1 MQPTPKGLNEA
12 QKQQASELLQQG
24 FSPMEVFRHLGAEAT
39 GRQST
44 LGIKQETIKE
54 APTKPSLAN
63 KFTELVGLGD
73 ATQVFGK
80 SLARAGFGGQNEGQ
94 QKVSELTGMSQQEIN
109 QTNIE
114 APTAG
119 QLGGAALQTA
129 AVALSPAIAPIGLGA
144 SMLTGGA
151 LGYAYDIG
159 SDMIAQKSLGEILT
173 PGGGTAA
180 GVLAPPVVKG
190 AFSVL
195 KKPIEAGAKALS
207 SSFDDIKLPSLDVN
221 VPPVLKEGVADV
233 GARFKRL
240 GERAVSAVDERIATA
255 ERLRTATP
263 AVREAVKTKVDDVVI
278 DLATNSDQPTK
289 DALKKMVEIAEQPKT
304 ARPTAGPASV
314 ASDVAVD
321 QYKII
326 ENQRKTIGEQIGQL
340 SDELPT
346 LKNIDI
352 APTQDNVINVLQ
364 KNGITLDI
372 DGKLSAGDNMKVSD
386 EQLAVLNKIWQK
398 VTSRQNLSARNLH
411 ELDQWFSSTQRTARS
426 VDQVED
432 LYIKV
437 PTQDGKEV
445 QVPIYKFFRDAF
457 GQRLDEVAPDN
468 LRELNKQYRSLSNLT
483 DDVEATLVKNSN
495 LETLQ
500 NVDISN
506 PSALR
511 RMFGEAQSAEDF
523 RLIYEQMDALSRQLG
538 YSGARADELYYFA
551 NKLRDYY
558 PETIPETGFRGS
570 IFSSIQDALG
580 GVLEAGKPN
589 TIDQQKAIKMLLDLQ

>member
-1 MQPTPKGLNEA
+1 MQPTTKGLNEA
-12 QKQQASELLQQG
+12 QKQQAAELFQQG

-44 LGIKQETIKE
+44 LGIQQETLKE
-54 APTKPSLAN
+54 APNKPSLAN
-63 KFTELVGLGD
+63 KFTDLVGLGD
-73 ATQVFGK
+73 ATQVFGNA
-80 SLARAGFGGQNEGQ
+80 LART
-94 QKVSELTGMSQQEIN
+94 KVGAALTGTDVEANRQF
-109 QTNIE
+109 IE

-119 QLGGAALQTA
+119 QLGGAALKTA
-129 AVALSPAIAPIGLGA
+129 AVAASPAIAPIGLGA
-144 SMLTGGA
+144 SMVAGGA
-151 LGYAYDIG
+151 LGYAYDVG
-159 SDMIAQKSLGEILT
+159 SDMTALKSLEETLT

-180 GVLAPPVVKG
+180 GIIAPPAIKG
-190 AFSVL
+190 AIGVL
-195 KKPIEAGAKALS
+195 KKPIEAGARALS
-207 SSFDDIKLPSLDVN
+207 SSVDDIKMPSIDVN
-221 VPPVLKEGVADV
+221 VPAVVKEAASDV
-233 GARFKRL
+233 GARFRRV
-240 GERAVSAVDERIATA
+240 GERAVSALDERAATA
-255 ERLRTATP
+255 ERLKTATP
-263 AVREAVKTKVDDVVI
+263 AVREAIKTKVDDVVI

-289 DALKKMVEIAEQPKT
+289 DALKKMVQMAEQTKT

-321 QYKII
+321 QYKVI
-326 ENQRKTIGEQIGQL
+326 ETQRKAIGEQIGKL

-346 LKNIDI
+346 LKSIDI

-372 DGKLSAGDNMKVSD
+372 DGKLAAGDNMKVSD
-386 EQLAVLNKIWQK
+386 EQLAVLNKVWQK
-398 VTSRQNLSARNLH
+398 ITSRQKLSAKNLH

-426 VDQVED
+426 VDKVED

-468 LRELNKQYRSLSNLT
+468 LRELNRQYRSLSNLT
-483 DDVEATLVKNSN
+483 DDVEATLVKNSKM
-495 LETLQ
+495 ETLQ

-523 RLIYEQMDALSRQLG
+523 RLIYEQMDSLSRSLG
-538 YSGARADELYYFA
+538 YNGARADELYYFA

-558 PETIPETGFRGS
+558 PETIPDTGFRGS
-570 IFSSIQDALG
+570 IGSSIQDVIG
-580 GVLEAGKPN
+580 SVFKAGESN
-589 TIDQQKAIKMLLDLQ
+589 VTDQQKAIKMLLDLQ